1 MLGFWNTVVVSI
13 TFGNWPNI
21 PNQYRILNINLIE
34 FFKCKQNTCGIC
46 NKNMLNQINLSE
58 LEYYIVI

>member
-1 MLGFWNTVVVSI
+1 MGLIAIQEGLMLGFWNTVVVSI

-34 FFKCKQNTCGIC
+34 FFKCKNKILVEFAIRTC
-46 NKNMLNQINLSE
+46 
-58 LEYYIVI
+58 

>member
-1 MLGFWNTVVVSI
+1 MGLIAIQEGLMLGFWNTIVVSI

-34 FFKCKQNTCGIC
+34 FFKCKNKILVEFAIRTC
-46 NKNMLNQINLSE
+46 
-58 LEYYIVI
+58 

>member
-1 MLGFWNTVVVSI
+1 MGLIAIQEGLILGFWNTVVVSI

-34 FFKCKQNTCGIC
+34 FFKCKNKILVEFAIRTC
-46 NKNMLNQINLSE
+46 
-58 LEYYIVI
+58 